1 MGKNLPFLDILLMNN
16 NSILSTLVYHKLAAE
31 PYVVPF
37 MSNYP
42 EHVVGNVIQTGLA
55 RAVRYSP
62 PFLSFIDNEHQFL
75 LICNKFLGQPTARQ
89 SQLAMSAVTANIDSE
104 QQLSIKN
111 EQKQKSY
118 GEKLFIHYTY
128 EQRIHSFK

>member
-1 MGKNLPFLDILLMNN
+1 
-16 NSILSTLVYHKLAAE
+16 
-31 PYVVPF
+31 
-37 MSNYP
+37 
-42 EHVVGNVIQTGLA
+42 
-55 RAVRYSP
+55 
-62 PFLSFIDNEHQFL
+62 
-75 LICNKFLGQPTARQ
+75 
-89 SQLAMSAVTANIDSE
+89 MSAVTANIDSE